1 MVVIE
6 NPNKVCICID
16 LYDLNQAIKHQH
28 YPAKA
33 AEEIAAKKN
42 MEFQG
47 DHCTGWEE
55 NLIDFDKETYLLFNW
70 FLL

>member
-16 LYDLNQAIKHQH
+16 PYDLNQAIKHQPH
-28 YPAKA
+28 PAKA
-33 AEEIAAKKN
+33 AEAMAAKQN
-42 MEFQG
+42 TEFQG

-55 NLIDFDKETYLLFNW
+55 GLIDFDKETYLLFN
-70 FLL
+70 

>member
-16 LYDLNQAIKHQH
+16 PYDLNQAIKDQH

-33 AEEIAAKKN
+33 AEEMAAKQN
-42 MEFQG
+42 MKF
-47 DHCTGWEE
+47 HR
-55 NLIDFDKETYLLFNW
+55 ETIALAGRKT
-70 FLL
+70 

>member
-47 DHCTGWEE
+47 DRCTGWEE
-55 NLIDFDKETYLLFNW
+55 NLIDFDKETYLLFN
-70 FLL
+70 